1 VRCSCA
7 PRATAARKDANR
19 SHARRVQAGMRTA
32 TRISAAAL
40 ALFAAALLA
49 GPTGAENPQL
59 VGTVGPD
66 FTIGLIDASG
76 SPVMHLDPG
85 TYDVVVHDLADI
97 HNFHLFGP
105 GVDVSTDVEFVGD
118 KTFSVT
124 FKDGSYTY
132 VCDPHNTAMKGRFT
146 VGTPP
151 AAPTPAKPKLTNVR
165 VGPGA
170 SIAAP
175 ARLGAGKYTI
185 TVRDQSAKDNVH
197 VVGPGLNR
205 KTGVAFR
212 GTVKWT
218 VTLRRG
224 DYRVRSDAHTK
235 LARTIVVS

>member
-1 VRCSCA
+1 
-7 PRATAARKDANR
+7 
-19 SHARRVQAGMRTA
+19 MRTA
-32 TRISAAAL
+32 STRIAAAAL

-49 GPTGAENPQL
+49 GPTAAENPQL

-66 FTIGLIDASG
+66 FTIGLTDPSG
-76 SPVMHLDPG
+76 ATVMHLDPG
-85 TYDVVVHDLADI
+85 TYDVVVHDLAEI

-105 GVDVSTDVEFVGD
+105 GVDVSTDIAFVGD
-118 KTFSVT
+118 KTFTVT
-124 FKDGSYTY
+124 FKDGNYTY
-132 VCDPHNTAMKGRFT
+132 VCDPHNTAMIGRFT

-151 AAPTPAKPKLTNVR
+151 AAPAPSKPKLADVR
-165 VGPGA
+165 VGPGT

-175 ARLGAGKYTI
+175 ARLGAGRYTI
-185 TVRDQSAKDNVH
+185 TVRDRSAKDNVH

>member
-1 VRCSCA
+1 
-7 PRATAARKDANR
+7 
-19 SHARRVQAGMRTA
+19 MRTTF
-32 TRISAAAL
+32 TRSSAAAL
-40 ALFAAALLA
+40 AVFAAAALA
-49 GPTGAENPQL
+49 GPTAAENPQL

-66 FTIGLIDASG
+66 FTIGLANASG
-76 SPVMHLDPG
+76 ARVSHLDPG
-85 TYDVVVHDLADI
+85 TYDLVVHDLADI

-105 GVDVSTDVEFVGD
+105 GVDVSTDIDFVGD
-118 KTFSVT
+118 KTFTVT
-124 FKDGSYTY
+124 FKDGNYTY
-132 VCDPHNTAMKGRFT
+132 VCDPHGTAMIGRFT

-151 AAPTPAKPKLTNVR
+151 PPAPKPKVANLR

-170 SIAAP
+170 AIAAP
-175 ARLGAGKYTI
+175 ARLTAGKYTI

-197 VVGPGLNR
+197 VTGPGLNR

-235 LARTIVVS
+235 LARTILVS

>member
-1 VRCSCA
+1 
-7 PRATAARKDANR
+7 
-19 SHARRVQAGMRTA
+19 MRT
-32 TRISAAAL
+32 ISAAAL

-59 VGTVGPD
+59 VGTVGPE
-66 FTIGLIDASG
+66 FTIGLEDASG
-76 SPVMHLDPG
+76 AAVTHLEPG
-85 TYDVVVHDLADI
+85 TYDLVVHDRADI
-97 HNFHLFGP
+97 HDFHLFGP

-124 FKDGSYTY
+124 FEDGSYTY
-132 VCDPHNTAMKGRFT
+132 VCDPHSTAMIGRFT
-146 VGTPP
+146 VGTPS
-151 AAPTPAKPKLTNVR
+151 ASPTTPKPKLANVR
-165 VGPGA
+165 VGPAA

-175 ARLGAGKYTI
+175 ARLAPGRYSI

-212 GTVKWT
+212 GTVTWT
-218 VTLRRG
+218 VALRRG
-224 DYRVRSDAHTK
+224 DYRVRSDAHTR